1 MDTCTV
7 NVDSIKK
14 KNLHPTRRSMGDPA
28 KTLRWNQNGTSDHP
42 VHRAAVYA
50 TKDCVEG
57 IVDF

>member
-1 MDTCTV
+1 
-7 NVDSIKK
+7 
-14 KNLHPTRRSMGDPA
+14 MGDPA

-57 IVDF
+57 IVDFWPARNQVV